1 MALIAS
7 SSACLS
13 CGAFYKK
20 NKYIN
25 VADLITELKDDKDA
39 IKTIGELESL
49 NLHEKYTEEEIDDYL
64 NNILEEN
71 VKNQINIYKKELRNE
86 NNLDKKIEYANKL
99 VEFKLRS
106 EENDR

>member
-39 IKTIGELESL
+39 IKTIGELE
-49 NLHEKYTEEEIDDYL
+49 KEEIDDYL